1 MRYQIFRC
9 AHSILRLLERIS
21 VSLLFT
27 CLDSL
32 FSSSMYFCS
41 LGIKVRMLA
50 FTYALKCV
58 SIFQAYSLLTNN
70 TCSDLQKLR
79 SFKVTAA
86 KPRTHRCTQ
95 RQGLLLHALA
105 AIAAA
110 ATKRVGVPGIGRR
123 VFCGIH
129 QGLEK
134 MRNDR
139 NSLQIVNKSFHETEL
154 FSSTKKPKLRLT
166 ALKITSISR

>member
-1 MRYQIFRC
+1 
-9 AHSILRLLERIS
+9 
-21 VSLLFT
+21 
-27 CLDSL
+27 
-32 FSSSMYFCS
+32 
-41 LGIKVRMLA
+41 MLA
-50 FTYALKCV
+50 FTYALKCMSV
-58 SIFQAYSLLTNN
+58 FQAYSLLTKS

-79 SFKVTAA
+79 NFKVTAA

-95 RQGLLLHALA
+95 RQGLPLRALA
-105 AIAAA
+105 AIVAAAA
-110 ATKRVGVPGIGRR
+110 ATKRVGVPGSGRR

-139 NSLQIVNKSFHETEL
+139 NSLQIRNKSFHETKL